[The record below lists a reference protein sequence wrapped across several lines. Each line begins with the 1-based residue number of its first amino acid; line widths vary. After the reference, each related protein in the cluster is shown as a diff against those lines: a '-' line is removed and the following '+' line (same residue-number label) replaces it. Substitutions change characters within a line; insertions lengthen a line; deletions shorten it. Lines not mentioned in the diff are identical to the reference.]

1 VELGYR
7 YEGSPIICPDG
18 TPEPPTESITYAQT
32 ARPGSRAPHAWIDG
46 HDRSTL
52 DEFGQGF
59 VLMSWGASKEAEAIA
74 EAARQRGLPLRVVQ
88 GSRETAPLYEYKLV
102 MVRPDGHVAWR
113 ADTAPANSLDMV
125 DRLRGA

>member
-1 VELGYR
+1 
-7 YEGSPIICPDG
+7 
-18 TPEPPTESITYAQT
+18 
-32 ARPGSRAPHAWIDG
+32 
-46 HDRSTL
+46 
-52 DEFGQGF
+52 
-59 VLMSWGASKEAEAIA
+59 VLMSWDADEAAQTIA

-88 GSRETAPLYEYKLV
+88 GTRETATLYERKLV